1 MDNLGRLRTEW
12 GDRLRLFACSY
23 VHSMDVAED
32 LVQDV
37 FLKIL
42 EQNVDLSEY
51 RSLESF
57 MYTILRNKC
66 LDYIKHKVVVTNH
79 VQNIADL
86 NYLRA
91 NQYALE
97 DESIKFIVDNEK
109 RKILK
114 DAINSLPSGTRDI
127 FVMNKLKGKTHK
139 EISEATGLTSRQIQY
154 QIYKAVSML
163 KEKMKEFYILLLFYG
178 LFFKDFFI
186 F

>member
-1 MDNLGRLRTEW
+1 MDNLGILRTEW

-57 MYTILRNKC
+57 MYAILRNKC

-79 VQNIADL
+79 VQDIADL

-163 KEKMKEFYILLLFYG
+163 KEKMKEFYILLFFYG
-178 LFFKDFFI
+178 LFFNDFFI

>member
-97 DESIKFIVDNEK
+97 DESIKLLWIMKSARF
-109 RKILK
+109 LK
-114 DAINSLPSGTRDI
+114 
-127 FVMNKLKGKTHK
+127 
-139 EISEATGLTSRQIQY
+139 
-154 QIYKAVSML
+154 ML
-163 KEKMKEFYILLLFYG
+163 
-178 LFFKDFFI
+178 
-186 F
+186 

>member
-1 MDNLGRLRTEW
+1 MKRVDNIGKLRKEW
-12 GDRLRLFACSY
+12 GEKLHLFAYSY
-23 VHSMDVAED
+23 VHSAVVAED

-86 NYLRA
+86 NYLR
-91 NQYALE
+91 N
-97 DESIKFIVDNEK
+97 
-109 RKILK
+109 
-114 DAINSLPSGTRDI
+114 LPK
-127 FVMNKLKGKTHK
+127 N
-139 EISEATGLTSRQIQY
+139 
-154 QIYKAVSML
+154 
-163 KEKMKEFYILLLFYG
+163 
-178 LFFKDFFI
+178 
-186 F
+186 